1 MQNRSVS
8 PDVLLAATTV
18 DGQPLA
24 APPSSKSPSAD
35 KEASVPAKK
44 RAVDEYGFYLDSDDA
59 TPLSVPSEL
68 EWLKLL
74 GNWKQESTRNRTK
87 ALCAQSSTAPAKI
100 FEVIDRDVHRCF
112 PSHSMFSDPDSEGQ
126 KNIRMVLQAYAL
138 HNPSLGYCQGMG
150 MLVGIL
156 LMRMSPE
163 VPLHSSPQ
171 DAFWTLA
178 AILDS
183 YIPDYHSVNLYQL
196 RVDAAA
202 FEICF
207 KKFSRQLYKHMK
219 ELIPLTYM
227 TQWFLTVYTMAVPWP
242 TVLRVWDMFL
252 HDEYLLKHCPAPS
265 DQLQHILTA
274 PKNIKDPD
282 GFIKKCLSISL
293 GHKQLDRFRS
303 QVRKAHASLDEGINK
318 STEDTAQV

>member
-1 MQNRSVS
+1 MDPVLVERRSSQSSWESRKTTATSHTTGDASNPSSHIPPLPPISALVESMQSRSVS

-59 TPLSVPSEL
+59 TPLSVPS
-68 EWLKLL
+68 
-74 GNWKQESTRNRTK
+74 
-87 ALCAQSSTAPAKI
+87 
-100 FEVIDRDVHRCF
+100 
-112 PSHSMFSDPDSEGQ
+112 Q

-163 VPLHSSPQ
+163 

-282 GFIKKCLSISL
+282 EFIKKCLSISL